1 MKDHDDLLKL
11 KDLKFGDITL
21 EIYEGNGGHMPGETI
36 VLCREPKMLFTG
48 DIYVNSKHLTPEM
61 EDFNRI
67 MPFLQTHVDADP
79 EKLAKERTQLGKLM
93 DEVGRKG
100 MIVCAGHGA
109 VQKL

>member
-1 MKDHDDLLKL
+1 
-11 KDLKFGDITL
+11 
-21 EIYEGNGGHMPGETI
+21 MPGETI

-67 MPFLQTHVDADP
+67 MPFLQTHVDADS
-79 EKLAKERTQLGKLM
+79 ERLAKERTQLGRLM

>member
-1 MKDHDDLLKL
+1 M
-11 KDLKFGDITL
+11 TL

-36 VLCREPKMLFTG
+36 ILCREPKMLFTG

-79 EKLAKERTQLGKLM
+79 DKLAKERSQLGRIM
-93 DEVGRKG
+93 DDIGRDG